1 MKDNY
6 ILEGHITREEIFYH
20 KLVTGFKL
28 PPIAAKAAIALAKE
42 ILLEEM
48 KVPGGIGQIKYIAIS
63 EKEGPGRKIKDS
75 EHVEVILT
83 LDALEDLETYKKH
96 GLSGYRQ
103 QVILRV
109 TNEARD
115 QGALLRIKDLVKL
128 LKTSAS
134 TVKRDIKEL
143 RQKGFF
149 VQTRGP
155 VKDIGPVSHKTKIVE
170 RYIKKYTLS
179 EISRSSCHS
188 LKSVERYITCFARVL
203 NLWRRGE
210 SLDSIRFIV
219 GISERL
225 AKEYVSLCE
234 KYTDTEFQKRLDELS
249 ETPDVY
255 IPPATFKKRRVRT

>member
-6 ILEGHITREEIFYH
+6 ILDGYMTREEIFYH
-20 KLVTGFKL
+20 KLVNGFKL
-28 PPIAAKAAIALAKE
+28 PPIAARAAIDLAKK
-42 ILLEEM
+42 ILLEEI

-63 EKEGPGRKIKDS
+63 EKECPGSKIKDS
-75 EHVEVILT
+75 EHIEVILT
-83 LDALEDLETYKKH
+83 LDTPEDLETYKKY

-103 QVILRV
+103 QVILRI

-115 QGALLRIKDLVKL
+115 QSALLRIKDLVRL
-128 LKTSAS
+128 LKASAS
-134 TVKRDIKEL
+134 TIKRDIKEL
-143 RQKGFF
+143 RRKGFF

-170 RYIKKYTLS
+170 YYIKKYTPS

-188 LKSVERYITCFARVL
+188 LKSVERYINCFARVL

-210 SLDSIRFIV
+210 SLDSIRFII

-225 AKEYVSLCE
+225 AKEYISLCK
-234 KYTDTEFQKRLDELS
+234 KYSGTEFQKRLDELS

-255 IPPATFKKRRVRT
+255 IPPATFKKRRVHI